1 MDWFLYDNDPRH
13 ERVKESQSIKKEATV
28 IVDHRYR
35 SKKKVSGIKY
45 MVKNQRDKILVPG
58 IGCIRFLLKKK
69 QKFTDS
75 NILENQV
82 HFYRPFSSHTF
93 FLVPCSFLKKMS
105 SLLHVSFHLD
115 LFISQK
121 SKWIF
126 LTHLKD

>member
-1 MDWFLYDNDPRH
+1 
-13 ERVKESQSIKKEATV
+13 
-28 IVDHRYR
+28 
-35 SKKKVSGIKY
+35 

-93 FLVPCSFLKKMS
+93 FVVPCSFLKKNFFIVSYML
-105 SLLHVSFHLD
+105 SLGFVYLTKKQMD
-115 LFISQK
+115 IS
-121 SKWIF
+121 
-126 LTHLKD
+126 HAP